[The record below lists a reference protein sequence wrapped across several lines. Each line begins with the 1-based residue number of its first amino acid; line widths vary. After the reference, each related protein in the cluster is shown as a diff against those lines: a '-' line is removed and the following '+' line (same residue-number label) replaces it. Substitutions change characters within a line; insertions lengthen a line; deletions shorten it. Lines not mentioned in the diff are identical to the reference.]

1 MRIRILLAILLLAF
15 AACNRISSPLAA
27 SSPRQVTVTIQAD
40 GETWALTT
48 SAATVAEALAEA
60 RIHLS
65 TLDQVEPGEYLALD
79 EGMLIVVTRVIERFE
94 SVEVE
99 IPFSQQIVRNEGLPQ
114 GERRLLQAGVN
125 GKEEIVYRIEYRD
138 GVETDRRI
146 VRRTALEPPADEI
159 MMVGVQGTISPV
171 AVQGTMAYISG
182 GNAVVIRTTS
192 AHRDTIVTSGALDG
206 RVFALSPDGQRLL
219 YTESLRSGE
228 SVTGTVASFNS
239 LWVVNTSRLS
249 GPIKPESLAV
259 ENVLWAGWSPD
270 GERIAYSTA
279 RPITQFPGWEA
290 NNDLWIGTWDRL
302 VRFESEQFLEPSS
315 GGVYGWW
322 GAQYS
327 WSPDGLFLAYG
338 QADEVGLIDLETGE
352 RIPLHR
358 YSVYHTYSDW
368 VWTPMPT
375 WSPDSLFLA
384 SVVHGPPAGSGAP
397 EDSQV
402 FDLWVWEVA
411 ALDPADEPDGAAED
425 GSAAGGRLALALVNR
440 VGMWAMPSWSPSF
453 QIGDES
459 ASRIAFLQATNPLES
474 ATSRYSLYVM
484 DRDGSDLRL
493 LFPPEGEVGLRPQPV
508 AWSPV
513 ADQVVIVN
521 HGDLFL
527 VSLIHGT
534 ARPLTGDG
542 INSNPA
548 WAPWGSATQEYEP
561 VTDVPDEPDEPD
573 LPLE

>member
-1 MRIRILLAILLLAF
+1 MRVRILLAILLLAF
-15 AACNRISSPLAA
+15 TACNRISSPLKAP
-27 SSPRQVTVTIQAD
+27 SPRQVTVTIQAD
-40 GETWALTT
+40 GETRAFAT
-48 SAATVAEALAEA
+48 SAATVAEALEEA

-65 TLDQVEPGEYLALD
+65 TLDQVDPGEYLALD

-125 GKEEIVYRIEYRD
+125 GQEEIVYRIEYRD

-146 VRRTALEPPADEI
+146 VRRTVLEPPADEI

-171 AVQGTMAYISG
+171 IVQGTMAYISG
-182 GNAVVIRTTS
+182 GNAVVIRSTS
-192 AHRDTIVTSGALDG
+192 ANRDTIVTTGSLDG

-219 YTESLRSGE
+219 YTESLQSRDP
-228 SVTGTVASFNS
+228 VTGTVASFNN

-259 ENVLWAGWSPD
+259 DNVLWAGWSAGGD
-270 GERIAYSTA
+270 QIAYSTA
-279 RPITQFPGWEA
+279 RPIAQFPGWEA
-290 NNDLWIGTWDRL
+290 NNDLWIGEWNRIG
-302 VRFESEQFLEPSS
+302 RFEGEQLLEPSS

-322 GAQYS
+322 GAEYS
-327 WSPDGLFLAYG
+327 WSPDGRFLAYG
-338 QADEVGLIDLETGE
+338 QADEVGLIDVETGE

-358 YSVYHTYSDW
+358 FSVYHTYSDW

-375 WSPDSLFLA
+375 WSPDGLFLA
-384 SVVHGPPAGSGAP
+384 SVVHGPPIGPGAP

-402 FDLWVWEVA
+402 FDLWVWEIGARDVEN
-411 ALDPADEPDGAAED
+411 EPDGAEED
-425 GSAAGGRLALALVNR
+425 RLEPGRLAVSLVNR

-453 QIGDES
+453 QIDDEH
-459 ASRIAFLQATNPLES
+459 ASWIAFLQATSPLES
-474 ATSRYSLYVM
+474 ATTRYSLYVM

-508 AWSPV
+508 AWSPF
-513 ADQVVIVN
+513 ADQVAIVN
-521 HGDLFL
+521 HGDLYL
-527 VSLIHGT
+527 VNLVYGT

-548 WAPWGSATQEYEP
+548 WARWGSATQDYEP
-561 VTDVPDEPDEPD
+561 GTDVPD